1 MLSCPTHCSI
11 REHRSYFNHTCT
23 DCVLSEAQRE
33 MFSQK
38 QAFHLVLL
46 KKLINF

>member
-11 REHRSYFNHTCT
+11 RKHRSYFNHTFT